1 MKKPRIIKLFAAAV
15 ALVLVLAACQQGGIS
30 SADADEI
37 RMELQEINT
46 RLDSIEGS
54 VQQHASESENGEELV
69 AEVQQDL
76 DQARNTL
83 AQVEDRLA
91 PPPPP
96 PEDDFADPAGMPGGF

>member
-1 MKKPRIIKLFAAAV
+1 MKKPGIIKFFATAV

-37 RMELQEINT
+37 RLEIQEINS

-54 VQQHASESENGEELV
+54 VEQHAAESENGEELV
-69 AEVQQDL
+69 AEVQQEL
-76 DQARNTL
+76 TQARDTL

-96 PEDDFADPAGMPGGF
+96 QDDFADPAGMPGGF